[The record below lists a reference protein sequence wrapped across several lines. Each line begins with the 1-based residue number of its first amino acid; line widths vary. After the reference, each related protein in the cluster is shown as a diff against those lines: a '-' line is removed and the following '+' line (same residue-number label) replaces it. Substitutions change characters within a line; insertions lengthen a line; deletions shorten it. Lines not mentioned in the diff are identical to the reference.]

1 MKQHFNAR
9 CGLFSQPPQN
19 FYARPE
25 MHILCGGLIQ
35 IENCG
40 KITGFSASGLS
51 LCAGNWNIRLYGTKL
66 MIRSL
71 AGHRLIVAGKISRIE
86 FGLLENPKEMPP

>member
-1 MKQHFNAR
+1 
-9 CGLFSQPPQN
+9 
-19 FYARPE
+19 